1 MSRLI
6 PLLPLLL
13 TLAGCA
19 TTSGTVYHYEGGG
32 DYYSA
37 SDSAALTSDYSY
49 GAGYG
54 FAHGY
59 GYGGGLGYA
68 PGYGYGFGFG
78 YGLGGYP
85 GWWTPWYL
93 GYTPYVW
100 WPQPSDHAGGS
111 WRESRVQQDRA
122 LRSSLVARPVIAAP
136 RRALSGR
143 SQASLRP
150 SVGPTR
156 VRSGAP
162 RSAVIRP
169 AARPA
174 PPVRT
179 TAAPVMR
186 APPPPPPRNAPR
198 KH

>member
-6 PLLPLLL
+6 PLLPLLVA
-13 TLAGCA
+13 LAGCA

-37 SDSAALTSDYSY
+37 SDSADLTTDYSY
-49 GAGYG
+49 GAGSG

-59 GYGGGLGYA
+59 GYGGGLGYG
-68 PGYGYGFGFG
+68 PGYGFGFG
-78 YGLGGYP
+78 YGAGGYP

-100 WPQPSDHAGGS
+100 WPQPSDHTGGS
-111 WRESRVQQDRA
+111 WRESQVQRDRA
-122 LRSSLVARPVIAAP
+122 LRSSLVARPLVAAP
-136 RRALSGR
+136 RRAQPLR
-143 SQASLRP
+143 SEALLRP
-150 SVGPTR
+150 SVSPSR
-156 VRSGAP
+156 VRP
-162 RSAVIRP
+162 EVRRSTVIGP

-174 PPVRT
+174 PPRT
-179 TAAPVMR
+179 LSAPVMR
-186 APPPPPPRNAPR
+186 APPPPPPPRNAPL